1 MRERNLG
8 GNLNYGKQATT
19 THQLF
24 LLMQGRD
31 LFALLLVLVNLVRVG
46 ANDGVVRVVA
56 IHLGVMALL
65 GNVVVIALRES
76 VLLVVDVLEHEPE
89 DNGEDTAGNGATTEV
104 PGKVRVL
111 DDGGTGKADEVGNGG
126 GEEVDGRD
134 ETSHV
139 GRSARVGN
147 TVGGDVDEQLGDTTN
162 GVGNGNPPNG
172 DGSDEGDTVGVNTSL
187 AGTELAAGTKLV
199 GVGVEDSVTNTTE
212 SGESETSG
220 HTSDGTV

>member
-1 MRERNLG
+1 
-8 GNLNYGKQATT
+8 
-19 THQLF
+19 
-24 LLMQGRD
+24 MQGRD

-56 IHLGVMALL
+56 IHLGVVALL
-65 GNVVVIALRES
+65 GDVVVIALRKS
-76 VLLVVDVLEHEPE
+76 VLLLVDVLECEPE
-89 DNGEDTAGNGATTEV
+89 DDGEDTAGNGATTEV
-104 PGKVRVL
+104 PGKVGVL
-111 DDGGTGKADEVGNGG
+111 DDCGTGKTNKVGDGG
-126 GEEVDGRD
+126 GEEVDGGD

-187 AGTELAAGTKLV
+187 AGAELAAGTKFV
-199 GVGVEDSVTNTTE
+199 GVSVEDSVTNTTE